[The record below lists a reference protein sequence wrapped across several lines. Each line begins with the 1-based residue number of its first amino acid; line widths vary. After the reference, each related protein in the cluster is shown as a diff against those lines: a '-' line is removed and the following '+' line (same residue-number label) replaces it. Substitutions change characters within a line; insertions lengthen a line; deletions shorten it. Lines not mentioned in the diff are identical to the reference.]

1 MNLSD
6 MVRKMQELGYETDDA
21 EARVCQDI
29 VLKAISK
36 STLSDIPSQMSQS
49 IILLQN

>member
-21 EARVCQDI
+21 EE
-29 VLKAISK
+29 LKWREEAAGFFK
-36 STLSDIPSQMSQS
+36 
-49 IILLQN
+49 